1 MENESGVM
9 NFRIGANFGIM
20 LAELGQEMLFYEM
33 DTEKA
38 IKVYKDSLVGIT
50 DEQIY
55 PLLNCNM
62 VLTVDIENQ
71 LCDIVERNETHID
84 YPNPINLLEFITN
97 KTKDFVKAV
106 YEIRPV
112 FKRIMYT
119 TDNRKKIDI
128 EIPISNI
135 IKYIYNDNHNYNEL
149 ISDYIDFEEEFGE
162 LESVIK
168 IYKDTMYHGLKFI
181 QLCKF
186 LDKIYS
192 LGIYSLITDNIVTEQ
207 SYDLRAELDCL
218 YNYLTSMQSDLIGY
232 CTDDFHEELKDD
244 ELKTYFQSMKE
255 NNKILSTEIEPV
267 NIYDKYDAGWLSPE
281 GEFYGLNGHIAN
293 MLHITIAEALQ
304 RKGVIPDDET
314 NQSLWLDENGWVKIH
329 HDNINFGTYAHST
342 MKFKKPKFMTNK
354 QIDIVYR
361 YGQTLCSGLLKIGYL
376 LQPMS
381 AVKFQMLAE
390 ADSEKL
396 YELF

>member
-1 MENESGVM
+1 MENESGVV

-84 YPNPINLLEFITN
+84 YPNPINLIEFITN

-106 YEIRPV
+106 YEVRPV

-119 TDNRKKIDI
+119 IDNRKKIDI

-162 LESVIK
+162 LESVI
-168 IYKDTMYHGLKFI
+168 
-181 QLCKF
+181 
-186 LDKIYS
+186 
-192 LGIYSLITDNIVTEQ
+192 
-207 SYDLRAELDCL
+207 
-218 YNYLTSMQSDLIGY
+218 
-232 CTDDFHEELKDD
+232 
-244 ELKTYFQSMKE
+244 
-255 NNKILSTEIEPV
+255 
-267 NIYDKYDAGWLSPE
+267 
-281 GEFYGLNGHIAN
+281 
-293 MLHITIAEALQ
+293 
-304 RKGVIPDDET
+304 
-314 NQSLWLDENGWVKIH
+314 
-329 HDNINFGTYAHST
+329 
-342 MKFKKPKFMTNK
+342 
-354 QIDIVYR
+354 
-361 YGQTLCSGLLKIGYL
+361 
-376 LQPMS
+376 
-381 AVKFQMLAE
+381 
-390 ADSEKL
+390 
-396 YELF
+396 